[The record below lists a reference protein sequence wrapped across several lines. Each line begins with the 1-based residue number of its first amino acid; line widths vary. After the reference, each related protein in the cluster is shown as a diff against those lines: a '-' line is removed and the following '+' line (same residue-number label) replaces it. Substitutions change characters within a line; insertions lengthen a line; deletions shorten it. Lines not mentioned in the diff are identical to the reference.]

1 MLSTFPPVRLAAC
14 AGYPEVRLASYFCQR
29 GQLPERRGS
38 TARGSRAHLRL
49 RASKQIDGVLLR
61 LHARRGEVAVAHVV
75 RVVDA
80 QVGRLENHGAAEQ
93 RGVARRS
100 RPRAEP
106 AQRRRRLL
114 LSVSREVVSRQPCA
128 YSGKACGVA
137 CGRHGRAR
145 GRSPPRRPPHP
156 PPPPLGPLGAR
167 EAAPGRAPIARRN
180 CPRGR
185 ARRQSAFPWRARVLA
200 RPPPPRSSADGRPSR
215 PSTPAPVRAD
225 RVRHAAGAARR
236 TGRSSPTARAAH
248 AREPADAAADAHA
261 AGGPAAGAAVVH
273 QSSVARGVPAQP
285 IHLSCLASLPNSCRR
300 QTASR

>member
-38 TARGSRAHLRL
+38 RARGSRAHLRL

-114 LSVSREVVSRQPCA
+114 LSVSREVVSRQPCLA
-128 YSGKACGVA
+128 IARKACGVA
-137 CGRHGRAR
+137 WGTGERVDARRHA
-145 GRSPPRRPPHP
+145 RRPPHL
-156 PPPPLGPLGAR
+156 PPPPLADHWGA
-167 EAAPGRAPIARRN
+167 P
-180 CPRGR
+180 
-185 ARRQSAFPWRARVLA
+185 
-200 RPPPPRSSADGRPSR
+200 
-215 PSTPAPVRAD
+215 D
-225 RVRHAAGAARR
+225 RVRRRARLR
-236 TGRSSPTARAAH
+236 APELPPPAVAREGNRPFRGARAFLRVRRPRAPLPMVAPRARAH
-248 AREPADAAADAHA
+248 PRRC
-261 AGGPAAGAAVVH
+261 GPIEYVTLLVK
-273 QSSVARGVPAQP
+273 
-285 IHLSCLASLPNSCRR
+285 
-300 QTASR
+300 